1 MLPPHSNHLTQSQD
15 FSIFGSFKKMYS
27 QECKKYMNL
36 IPGINIAKYNAA
48 ELADEVRKKAKIS
61 NRYNQAPHLTQDSK
75 GKVATS

>member
-1 MLPPHSNHLTQSQD
+1 
-15 FSIFGSFKKMYS
+15 
-27 QECKKYMNL
+27 MNL